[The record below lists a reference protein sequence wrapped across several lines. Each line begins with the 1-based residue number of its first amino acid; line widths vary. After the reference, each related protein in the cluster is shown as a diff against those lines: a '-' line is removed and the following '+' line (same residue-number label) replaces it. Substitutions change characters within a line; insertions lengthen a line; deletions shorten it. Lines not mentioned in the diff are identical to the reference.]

1 MTKRPSLL
9 LTALAFVGFV
19 SLGLPDGVLG
29 VAWPSVRATFGLAIS
44 QLGLLLAVSVAGYF
58 LASFGS
64 GTLVARLG
72 VGGLLFWS
80 SVVIVVGLLGYA
92 AAPSWAVMVACGLFA
107 GLGAGA
113 IDAGLNAYAAHRF
126 SPRLVTWLHACYGVG
141 ATLGPLTMTAVLA
154 RGASWRSGYVLL
166 AIVLSGMAAGF
177 FLTRRWWESPAGTEE
192 SARHEHPT
200 AQASLAETLARPAVW
215 LGIALFFVY
224 TGLEVAAGQW
234 SYSLFTTGRGV
245 APARAGVWVSAY
257 WGSLT
262 AGRLLFGAAA
272 TRVEPRRIVRLA
284 TAVIPLGALLVWLN
298 PTPPLGFLGLAAMG
312 FFLAPVF
319 PLLVAQT
326 PARLGPRYAT
336 RAIGFQ
342 VAAAT
347 LGAAAVPGLTGVLAR
362 AYGLEIIGPYLLAA
376 AVVLALLHEAI
387 LLPDYFRKPAELA
400 PSVGPTAREG
410 TPAEQAP
417 PAF

>member
-1 MTKRPSLL
+1 MTRRRPGIL

-44 QLGLLLAVSVAGYF
+44 QLGLLLAVSVVGYL
-58 LASFGS
+58 LASFNS

-72 VGGLLFWS
+72 VGGLLFAS

-92 AAPSWAVMVACGLFA
+92 AAPSWAVMVGCGLFA

-113 IDAGLNAYAAHRF
+113 IDAGLNAYAAHHF
-126 SPRLVTWLHACYGVG
+126 TPRAVTWLHACYGVG

-154 RGASWRSGYVLL
+154 RGAPWRAGYVLL
-166 AIVLSGMAAGF
+166 AAALSIMAVGF
-177 FLTRRWWESPAGTEE
+177 FVTRRWWESPAGSDE
-192 SARHEHPT
+192 SARREDATEH
-200 AQASLAETLARPAVW
+200 AGLVETLARPAVW
-215 LGIALFFVY
+215 LGIVLFFVY

-245 APARAGVWVSAY
+245 APARAGVWVGAY
-257 WGSLT
+257 WASLT

-272 TRVEPRRIVRLA
+272 SYVEPRRIVRLA
-284 TAVIPLGALLVWLN
+284 TAVVPLGALLVWLN
-298 PTPPLGFLGLAAMG
+298 PTPLLSFIGLASMG

-326 PARLGPRYAT
+326 PARLGARHAT

-347 LGAAAVPGLTGVLAR
+347 LGAAALPGLAGVLAR
-362 AYGLEIIGPYLLAA
+362 AYGLEVIGPYLLAA
-376 AVVLALLHEAI
+376 AVALALLHEMTLLRFAKLICKKRSNRAEI
-387 LLPDYFRKPAELA
+387 LLPVF
-400 PSVGPTAREG
+400 
-410 TPAEQAP
+410 
-417 PAF
+417 